1 MALPVPSALARRDR
15 LWPALS
21 VSVAVHLA
29 AVVWVMLRPSPPP
42 LDLDKQAIVAKLV
55 RLGPRKPESWLP
67 TKDAAR
73 APAPAAPAPAA
84 PVVATP
90 QAPAPRPAAP
100 SPGARPAPS
109 APGRTAPAAGSG
121 GASGSPGGTSLASIL
136 QRVERE
142 TQREAW
148 GDPDGDPG
156 GDADA
161 GSEGDR
167 YLGLVVRELK
177 RNYEVPKTIPPQDL
191 ASLKATVILRI
202 DSNGRI
208 ASHDFERRSGN
219 PSYDAALSRAIA
231 RTQLPPPPPELRAH
245 YARVGLGVNFHL

>member
-1 MALPVPSALARRDR
+1 MPLPVPSALARRDR

-21 VSVAVHLA
+21 VSAAVHVAVI
-29 AVVWVMLRPSPPP
+29 VWVMLRPAPPAM
-42 LDLDKQAIVAKLV
+42 DLEKQAIVAKLV
-55 RLGPRKPESWLP
+55 RLGPRKPDQWLP
-67 TKDAAR
+67 TKDAA
-73 APAPAAPAPAA
+73 AAPAPATPVPAA
-84 PVVATP
+84 PAAAP
-90 QAPAPRPAAP
+90 QAPAPRPTAP
-100 SPGARPAPS
+100 SPSPSPRARPAPS
-109 APGRTAPAAGSG
+109 APGRTPTASG
-121 GASGSPGGTSLASIL
+121 SGSPGGTSLSSIL

-148 GDPDGDPG
+148 GDPNGDPG
-156 GDADA
+156 GDSDA

-167 YLGLVVRELK
+167 YLGLVVQELK

-191 ASLKATVILRI
+191 ASLKATVIIRI

-219 PSYDAALSRAIA
+219 PSYDAALSRAIS
-231 RTQLPPPPPELRAH
+231 RTQLPPPPPELRAQ